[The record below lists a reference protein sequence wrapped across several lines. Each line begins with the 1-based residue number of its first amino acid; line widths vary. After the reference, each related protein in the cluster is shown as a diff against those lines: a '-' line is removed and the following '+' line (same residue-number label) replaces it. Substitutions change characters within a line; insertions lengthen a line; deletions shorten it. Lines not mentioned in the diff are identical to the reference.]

1 MEIWENYTK
10 EKGVATS
17 SWQLAVSKN
26 IFTTEN
32 AEITEKE
39 KLWERK
45 IRKTFFLEKHRE
57 RNNGNENIGKVR
69 TG

>member
-26 IFTTEN
+26 IFTTERR
-32 AEITEKE
+32 
-39 KLWERK
+39 ERK
-45 IRKTFFLEKHRE
+45 TVGKKNKEYVYPRKTPRK
-57 RNNGNENIGKVR
+57 K
-69 TG
+69 

>member
-17 SWQLAVSKN
+17 SWQQLAVSKN

-45 IRKTFFLEKHRE
+45 IRKTFFLEIHRE
-57 RNNGNENIGKVR
+57 RNNGEKKH
-69 TG
+69 